1 MIRILIAD
9 DHVIMRNGLRQL
21 CESMGDVVVAA
32 EAADGS
38 AALEALRQQTFDVAL
53 LDLSM
58 PGVNGVSL
66 VERVHELYPK
76 LPILVFSMR
85 NEAQVARRVVRAGA
99 SGYLTKGGQQEV
111 LMAAIRGVVG
121 GKRFVDPAIAEQILF
136 GMDDENETPK
146 LETLSSREQQIMQ
159 LLASGKGVTA
169 IADELFLSSKTVSTY
184 KTRLMQKMNFKSS
197 ADLVLFAA
205 ESGFVEK

>member
-1 MIRILIAD
+1 MIKILIAD

-32 EAADGS
+32 EAADGDEVLK
-38 AALEALRQQTFDVAL
+38 ALCQNSFDLAL

-66 VERVHELYPK
+66 IERVHELHPE

-85 NEAQVARRVVRAGA
+85 NEAQVARRVLRAGA
-99 SGYLTKGGQQEV
+99 SGYLTKGGQQEI

-121 GKRFVDPAIAEQILF
+121 GKRFVDPSIAEHILF
-136 GMDDENETPK
+136 GADDETETPK
-146 LETLSSREQQIMQ
+146 FDRLSSREQQIMQ
-159 LLASGKGVTA
+159 SLAAGKGVTA

-184 KTRLMQKMNFKSS
+184 KARIMQKMNFKSS
-197 ADLVLFAA
+197 AELVLFAA

>member
-85 NEAQVARRVVRAGA
+85 NEAQVARRVLRAGA